1 MTIDCNGDTNFPRK
15 LVLTDAQVLSLRK
28 AFGKSSSAN
37 KKLQKTQ
44 LSKTVELW
52 GFIPLSIAEIK

>member
-1 MTIDCNGDTNFPRK
+1 MTIDCNDDTNFPRK

-44 LSKTVELW
+44 LSKIVELW

>member
-1 MTIDCNGDTNFPRK
+1 MTIDCNDDTNFPRK

-28 AFGKSSSAN
+28 GFGKSSSAN

-44 LSKTVELW
+44 LSKIVEL
-52 GFIPLSIAEIK
+52 